1 MENWILI
8 RKLLL
13 SNIICCLRCRYLA
26 VFWCKS
32 KEYGGSTFTVQEQSK
47 WTAESKPL
55 LTTNAYGPPWW
66 VWYTYV
72 WVYIVFFK
80 LNFSRMK
87 QVEVLTN
94 RKWRSQEHVADI
106 FMLFIFKG
114 SNLFCLDNIDI
125 KQLDTYRM
133 LL

>member
-1 MENWILI
+1 MADQH
-8 RKLLL
+8 
-13 SNIICCLRCRYLA
+13 SQY
-26 VFWCKS
+26 KS
-32 KEYGGSTFTVQEQSK
+32 S
-47 WTAESKPL
+47 P
-55 LTTNAYGPPWW
+55 NGPPNLNPYSQPMPT
-66 VWYTYV
+66 VPPGESDTHTFGCRLF
-72 WVYIVFFK
+72 FFK

>member
-1 MENWILI
+1 
-8 RKLLL
+8 
-13 SNIICCLRCRYLA
+13 
-26 VFWCKS
+26 
-32 KEYGGSTFTVQEQSK
+32 
-47 WTAESKPL
+47 
-55 LTTNAYGPPWW
+55 
-66 VWYTYV
+66 
-72 WVYIVFFK
+72 
-80 LNFSRMK
+80 MK

-114 SNLFCLDNIDI
+114 SNLFCLDYIDI